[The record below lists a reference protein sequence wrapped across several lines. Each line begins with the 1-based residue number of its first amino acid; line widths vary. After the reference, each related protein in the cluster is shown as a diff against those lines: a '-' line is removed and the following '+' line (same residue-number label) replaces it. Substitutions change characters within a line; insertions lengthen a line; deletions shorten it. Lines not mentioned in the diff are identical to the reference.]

1 MIRAV
6 IFDMDGVIIDSE
18 PLWEKAEQILLSR
31 RGLDYN
37 PAYREK
43 IVGLNQRDSGRL
55 LKETFNLPETIE
67 ELLAER
73 IEILLPLYEKELELV
88 PGLITILKEFKE
100 SGFLLA
106 LASSSPYR
114 VINFV
119 LDKFSLNQF
128 FSVVVSGESVEF
140 GKPYP
145 DIYLYTASKLG
156 ACPEQGRRIEPG
168 ECVVIEDSI
177 NGVKSAR
184 GAGMLCIAIP
194 DKRLNQKEFQLAD
207 LVVDKLDKINVEMIR
222 NLNRLGIT

>member
-18 PLWEKAEQILLSR
+18 PLWEKAGRILLAR

-37 PAYREK
+37 PIYRDK
-43 IVGLNQRDSGRL
+43 IVGLNQKDSGRL

-73 IEILLPLYEKELELV
+73 IEILLPLYDKELELV
-88 PGLITILKEFKE
+88 PGLITILKELKE

-106 LASSSPYR
+106 LASSSPNR

-119 LDKFSLNQF
+119 LEKFSLNQF

-140 GKPYP
+140 GKPHP
-145 DIYLYTASKLG
+145 DIYISTARKLG
-156 ACPEQGRRIEPG
+156 ACPEQGRKIEPK

-177 NGVKSAR
+177 NGVKSAK
-184 GAGMLCIAIP
+184 GAGMFCVAVP
-194 DKRLNQKEFQLAD
+194 DKRLNQKEFQIAD
-207 LVVDKLDKINVEMIR
+207 LLVDRLDRIRVEMIK
-222 NLNRLGIT
+222 NLVEKE